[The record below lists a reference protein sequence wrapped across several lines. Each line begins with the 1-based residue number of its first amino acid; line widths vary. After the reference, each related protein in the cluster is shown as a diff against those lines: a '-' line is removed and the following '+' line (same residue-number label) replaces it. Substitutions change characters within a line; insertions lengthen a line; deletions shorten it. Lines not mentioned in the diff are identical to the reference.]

1 MAALNPRGG
10 LGKKRLAGDY
20 RPYKNLAVLIRQW
33 RMAWLDDHCSSHQA
47 LNTETTMIYRLSF
60 ILSLTLAAAGLG
72 RVLAEEPASDRHSL
86 SEDASD
92 RTYHRHHIGLFLGAV
107 TRFEA
112 GETETGGALGL
123 EYEYRLAP
131 AWGVGGLLEDV
142 VFGEGRDLAL
152 VLPISWHPW
161 RELKLSVGPG
171 VEFNGHDSEF
181 LGRVSVGYDL
191 KIGRFTLAP
200 EMSGDFTRES
210 QSFVY
215 GLTLGWGF

>member
-1 MAALNPRGG
+1 MKHRF
-10 LGKKRLAGDY
+10 
-20 RPYKNLAVLIRQW
+20 
-33 RMAWLDDHCSSHQA
+33 
-47 LNTETTMIYRLSF
+47 SF
-60 ILSLTLAAAGLG
+60 ILFLTLAAAGLG
-72 RVLAEEPASDRHSL
+72 RVLAAEPASARHPL
-86 SEDASD
+86 NEDPSHAD
-92 RTYHRHHIGLFLGAV
+92 YHRHHIGLFLGGV
-107 TRFEA
+107 TRFED
-112 GETETGGALGL
+112 GEAETGGAVGL
-123 EYEYRLAP
+123 EYEYRFAP
-131 AWGVGGLLEDV
+131 AWGIGGLLEDV

-152 VLPISWHPW
+152 VVPASWHPW

-181 LGRVSVGYDL
+181 LGRISVGYDF